1 MKGTWTKV
9 ELTEGKRRAKSAA
22 LAKVL
27 PQMHSAADGRP
38 TRINRSFLAESRD
51 TGGYAPK
58 AK

>member
-1 MKGTWTKV
+1 MKGTWTEV

-22 LAKVL
+22 LASVL

-38 TRINRSFLAESRD
+38 TRMSRSFLAEAID
-51 TGGYAPK
+51 IGAYVPK